1 MIDRAGLE
9 IRYTLFGYR
18 GFESL
23 TLRKQSRRESCS
35 CRFPF
40 FYKKTMKKIVFI
52 MVAALLAT
60 ACQESLEDRCEREAR
75 EYTEKHCPTPVGKN
89 IVLDSM
95 TFDKKSHT
103 IQYAYT
109 LSGQID
115 DSATINK
122 SNPREL
128 LLQEVRNST
137 NLKLYKE
144 AGYSFTYTYYSAKNK
159 GTQLFKATFRKSDY
173 Q

>member
-1 MIDRAGLE
+1 
-9 IRYTLFGYR
+9 
-18 GFESL
+18 
-23 TLRKQSRRESCS
+23 
-35 CRFPF
+35 
-40 FYKKTMKKIVFI
+40 MKKIVFI

-75 EYTEKHCPTPVGKN
+75 EYTEKHCPTPVGQN

-95 TFDKKSHT
+95 TFNKKSHT

-159 GTQLFKATFRKSDY
+159 GTHLFKATFRKSDY

>member
-1 MIDRAGLE
+1 
-9 IRYTLFGYR
+9 
-18 GFESL
+18 
-23 TLRKQSRRESCS
+23 
-35 CRFPF
+35 
-40 FYKKTMKKIVFI
+40 MKKICFFI
-52 MVAALLAT
+52 VAALLTT
-60 ACQESLEDRCEREAR
+60 ACQESLENRCEREAR

-95 TFDKKSHT
+95 TFDKKTHT

-109 LSGQID
+109 LSGEID
-115 DSATINK
+115 DSTIVNNSK
-122 SNPREL
+122 PREL

>member
-1 MIDRAGLE
+1 
-9 IRYTLFGYR
+9 
-18 GFESL
+18 
-23 TLRKQSRRESCS
+23 
-35 CRFPF
+35 
-40 FYKKTMKKIVFI
+40 MKKIWFFL
-52 MVAALLAT
+52 VAIVLTT
-60 ACQESLEDRCEREAR
+60 ACQESLENRCEREAR

-89 IVLDSM
+89 IMMDSM
-95 TFDKKSHT
+95 TFDKKTHT

-109 LSGQID
+109 LSGEID
-115 DSATINK
+115 DSAVVNN
-122 SNPREL
+122 SNPRDL

-159 GTQLFKATFRKSDY
+159 GTQLFEATFRKSDY

>member
-1 MIDRAGLE
+1 MKTNKNVYLCN
-9 IRYTLFGYR
+9 GY
-18 GFESL
+18 S
-23 TLRKQSRRESCS
+23 
-35 CRFPF
+35 
-40 FYKKTMKKIVFI
+40 KKMRQGKMKKIALF
-52 MVAALLAT
+52 MGAALMAMG
-60 ACQESLEDRCEREAR
+60 CQESLEDRCKREAW

-89 IVLDSM
+89 IVMDSM

-115 DSATINK
+115 DSTTINK

-137 NLKLYKE
+137 HLKLYKE

>member
-1 MIDRAGLE
+1 
-9 IRYTLFGYR
+9 
-18 GFESL
+18 
-23 TLRKQSRRESCS
+23 
-35 CRFPF
+35 
-40 FYKKTMKKIVFI
+40 MKKICFFI
-52 MVAALLAT
+52 VAALLAT
-60 ACQESLEDRCEREAR
+60 ACQESLEKRCEREAR

-95 TFDKKSHT
+95 TFDKNTHT

-109 LSGQID
+109 LSGEID
-115 DSATINK
+115 DSTIVNNSK
-122 SNPREL
+122 PREL
-128 LLQEVRNST
+128 LLQEVKNST

-159 GTQLFKATFRKSDY
+159 GTQLFEATFHKSDY